1 MKNQII
7 KNKIDFFIEFL
18 KLVGTKENNH
28 ITINANHYKQAVYN
42 NKIEPFLLQLEPHYY
57 ESKKKYLKQ
66 AVTYN
71 GFITILR
78 QVSNKNEIIYTS
90 KIKYTNS
97 VHYLEYYFCIDN
109 I

>member
-18 KLVGTKENNH
+18 KSVGTKENNH

-42 NKIEPFLLQLEPHYY
+42 NKIEPFILQLEPHYY
-57 ESKKKYLKQ
+57 ESKKKYLQK
-66 AVTYN
+66 ANTYN

-78 QVSNKNEIIYTS
+78 QVSNKNEIVYTS

-97 VHYLEYYFCIDN
+97 VHYLEYYFCVDI

>member
-18 KLVGTKENNH
+18 KSIGTKENNN
-28 ITINANHYKQAVYN
+28 ITINENHYKQAIYN
-42 NKIEPFLLQLEPHYY
+42 NKIQPFIASLEPHYY
-57 ESKKKYLKQ
+57 DSKKKYLQKYI
-66 AVTYN
+66 TYN

-78 QVSNKNEIIYTS
+78 QISNKNEIIYTS
-90 KIKYTNS
+90 KIKYTKS
-97 VHYLEYYFCIDN
+97 VHYIEYYFCVDN